1 MAEKMSILPDG
12 CLHRVASASE
22 VSDMQIP
29 DELVETFCNE
39 VCSYSHIKILE
50 PKLWKY
56 LDPCVNCCIDHFVD
70 WLEGLDKVVGKC
82 HKMNS

>member
-1 MAEKMSILPDG
+1 MAERMSILPDG

-39 VCSYSHIKILE
+39 VCSYSHLKILE
-50 PKLWKY
+50 P
-56 LDPCVNCCIDHFVD
+56 VAHFVD